1 MKLTSI
7 GKKELCTRTVLLL
20 IGIGIGWGWGEYR
33 SRCMLDHLRQ
43 TWSPEF
49 QEFITESVRVGDI
62 LNEIS
67 TEDEMREIMSLSK
80 KTYSNWNSQAIGK
93 AFYSLN
99 IKKMLKAGEVENA
112 ISFSE
117 SRLEVFLERYDAGS
131 FKGDINEEAAEKLA
145 NMIKNN
151 RKIEIRNV
159 HNRSKDDDP
168 DDPLSDLP
176 KPLEPNDD
184 KKKE

>member
-33 SRCMLDHLRQ
+33 CRCMLDHLWQ
-43 TWSPEF
+43 TWSPKF

-67 TEDEMREIMSLSK
+67 TEDEIRKIMSLSK

-99 IKKMLKAGEVENA
+99 I
-112 ISFSE
+112 
-117 SRLEVFLERYDAGS
+117 
-131 FKGDINEEAAEKLA
+131 
-145 NMIKNN
+145 
-151 RKIEIRNV
+151 RKF
-159 HNRSKDDDP
+159 
-168 DDPLSDLP
+168 
-176 KPLEPNDD
+176 
-184 KKKE
+184 